1 MNVYVWTSWELKNAY
16 IWEVKWWAPSSSTIA
31 YYKFDSNL
39 NDSSGNWHNLSL
51 YTWSVTY
58 WTTSGWWKYA
68 HFNQNTWAN
77 YLTYSGFNYDGQN
90 TISLWFNPQG
100 TFSSSQYAIAEMRET
115 STYAFYRLWW
125 TLKCAYGIAAGGDL
139 AYSVSTNNRYN
150 IIYTRNWTS
159 AKWYVNWVLIG
170 SWTPGYSWRTNQTI
184 RFRVNQV
191 ADTNSSTYANNGY
204 YSELI
209 REWKEWAAQEISD
222 YYEATKDNYQGG
234 GNS

>member
-16 IWEVKWWAPSSSTIA
+16 IWEVKWWSPSSSTIA

-77 YLTYSGFNYDGQN
+77 YRTYSGFNYDGQN
-90 TISLWFNPQG
+90 TISIWFNPQG
-100 TFSSSQYAIAEMRET
+100 SFSSANNAIIEMRET
-115 STYAFYRLWW
+115 SSYSFYRLWW

-209 REWKEWAAQEISD
+209 REWKEWTAQEISD

-234 GNS
+234 G